1 VRISVSS
8 RHTEISEALR
18 AATEEKIGRL
28 ARFFEGLDFAEVHFS
43 EARNPRIADKET
55 CEVTLEGHGFHLR
68 CKVSA
73 PDGFTAVDRAVVK
86 LEHQLHKLKTKI
98 LRRHHLARR
107 NGGGNGMAAGAVGAV
122 ADEADMVEIALPDE
136 GDDSGLRIVKTKR
149 FAIKPM
155 TPEEAA
161 LQMDMLGHDFYFF
174 RNSDSDRASVV
185 YRRADGDVGLIE
197 EAV

>member
-1 VRISVSS
+1 MRISVSS

-28 ARFFEGLDFAEVHFS
+28 ARFFEGMEYADVHFS
-43 EARNPRIADKET
+43 EERNPRITDKEI
-55 CEVTLEGHGFHLR
+55 CEVTLEGHGFHIR

-73 PDGFTAVDRAVVK
+73 PDGFTAIDRAVVK
-86 LEHQLHKLKTKI
+86 LEHQLHKLKTKVM
-98 LRRHHLARR
+98 RRHHLARR
-107 NGGGNGMAAGAVGAV
+107 NGSGAGNGVGNG
-122 ADEADMVEIALPDE
+122 DGRDMIELALPD
-136 GDDSGLRIVKTKR
+136 DDGVALRIVKTKR

-155 TPEEAA
+155 MPEEAA

-174 RNSDSDRASVV
+174 RNAESDRASVV
-185 YRRADGDVGLIE
+185 YRRSDGDVGLIE